1 MSVLQSVQPGRETTR
16 MSEGDQLAQAT
27 RPASDLRGLIDNA
40 TTDRIYGWAWD
51 SAYPGHRVAVELR
64 LDGETVASTIADI
77 ARPDLAAN
85 GVGDGCHAFDFTL
98 LPEWFERRTE
108 LSVMALGGDGAGYP
122 ITVRLRRPDDS
133 QVATALQ
140 RAVEA
145 VAAEQQGIRGEFAA
159 FRARAEQLPDAEAV
173 AAIARNNTALQTRL
187 DELELWLSRLDAKLA
202 QAGLAPEAAAPGR
215 LDPWQ
220 AVLIAVLASAVS
232 AALALAA
239 ANFWS

>member
-1 MSVLQSVQPGRETTR
+1 MSVLQSVQPGREATR
-16 MSEGDQLAQAT
+16 ISEGDQAAQAA

-51 SAYPGHRVAVELR
+51 AGYPTHRVPVELR
-64 LDGETVASTIADI
+64 LGGETVASTIADF

-85 GVGDGCHAFDFTL
+85 GIGDGGHAFEFPL
-98 LPEWFERRTE
+98 QPEWFERRAE
-108 LSVMALGGDGAGYP
+108 LSVMAQGGDGGSYP

-133 QVATALQ
+133 QVTTTLQ

-145 VAAEQQGIRGEFAA
+145 VAAEQQEIRGEFAA
-159 FRARAEQLPDAEAV
+159 FRVRAEQLPDAEAV
-173 AAIARNNTALQTRL
+173 AAVARGNAALERRL
-187 DELELWLSRLDAKLA
+187 NELELWLSRLDARMA
-202 QAGLAPEAAAPGR
+202 QSDGATEAAPPGR

-220 AVLIAVLASAVS
+220 AVLVAVLASAAS